1 MVSMTADAMFFRF
14 LPKTPVGPMVL
25 GASLRGV
32 RTLEF
37 RGGAGCMTDSGAQT
51 GVETGVE
58 AGIAAGVH
66 GHLDIAMGL
75 LEALFR
81 GDRMEISDLLIDW
94 TGQSGFSREVLGA
107 LSRVPWGRQT
117 TYGALAAAIGHPRA
131 ARAVGQAVGANPL
144 PILIPCHRV
153 LPASGGLGGFS
164 AGVDRKEIL
173 LRLEGWRGGLTPER

>member
-14 LPKTPVGPMVL
+14 LPETPVGPIVL
-25 GASLRGV
+25 GASHRGV

-37 RGGAGCMTDSGAQT
+37 TGGAGCMRDSGALT
-51 GVETGVE
+51 GAEP
-58 AGIAAGVH
+58 GIAAGVH
-66 GHLDIAMGL
+66 RHLDIAMGL
-75 LEALFR
+75 LEAFFR
-81 GDRMEISDLLIDW
+81 GEGMEASALSIDW
-94 TGQSGFSREVLGA
+94 TGHSTFSRDVLGA

-117 TYGALAAAIGHPRA
+117 TYGALAAAVGRPRG
-131 ARAVGQAVGANPL
+131 ARAVGQAIGANPL